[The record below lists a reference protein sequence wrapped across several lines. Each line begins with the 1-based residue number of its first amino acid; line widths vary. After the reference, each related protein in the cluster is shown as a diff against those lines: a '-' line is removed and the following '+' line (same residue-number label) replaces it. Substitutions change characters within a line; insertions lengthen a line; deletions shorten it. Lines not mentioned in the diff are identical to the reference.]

1 MGLQGPAV
9 VHSGSDGNWM
19 ALVALFSETGNGV
32 LVAANAGDSMGGD
45 VAAKKALK
53 SLATS
58 VADAAPAN

>member
-1 MGLQGPAV
+1 
-9 VHSGSDGNWM
+9 M

-58 VADAAPAN
+58 LADAAPAN